1 MTDCIFCKI
10 IERQRPASIVY
21 EDDDMIAINDLHPQA
36 PTHILLIPKKHIP
49 TIEEASP
56 EILGKLISQGS
67 VLAKEAGISAK
78 GYRTVINC
86 RQHGGQSVNHLH
98 VHLLGGRWLSWPPG

>member
-56 EILGKLISQGS
+56 EIIERL
-67 VLAKEAGISAK
+67 
-78 GYRTVINC
+78 
-86 RQHGGQSVNHLH
+86 
-98 VHLLGGRWLSWPPG
+98 